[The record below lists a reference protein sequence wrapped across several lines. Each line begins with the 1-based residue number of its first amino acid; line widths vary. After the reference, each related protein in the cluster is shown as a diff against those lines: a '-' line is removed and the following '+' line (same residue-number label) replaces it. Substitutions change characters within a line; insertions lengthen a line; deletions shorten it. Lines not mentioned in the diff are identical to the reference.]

1 MPRITRPLTDTEI
14 RQAKPRDKEYN
25 LADGNGLML
34 RVKPNGSKLWLFNYL
49 KPFTK
54 RRANLSLGPYPT
66 ITLARARSLRD
77 ENRELLSRDIDPAAH
92 RIEQKRLMGE
102 AHENTL
108 ERVASKWFEIK
119 KARVSQSYGDD
130 IFRSL
135 ELHIF
140 PRLGKM
146 PIHLIRAPHAIEVL
160 EPISAKGALETV
172 KRLCQRLNEIMVFA
186 TNRGLI
192 DANPL
197 SGIGKAFEAPRKNH
211 MPTLRP
217 DQLPELM
224 ATLANASVKRTTR
237 CLIEWQLQTLTRP
250 GEAAGTKWDEIDI
263 DRGLWTIPATR
274 MKKRRPHIVPLTK
287 QAIGLLKFITPISG
301 HREFV
306 FPSDRNPRTHAHF
319 QTANMALK
327 RMGYANTLVA
337 HGLRALGSTILNEEG
352 FDPDIIEAALA
363 HTDNNSVRAAYNRAE
378 YLARRRE
385 MMEWWSNHI
394 EKAASGSFSLASL
407 DRS

>member
-49 KPFTK
+49 KPFSR

-92 RIEQKRLMGE
+92 RTEQKRLMGE
-102 AHENTL
+102 AHKNTL

-119 KARVSQSYGDD
+119 KSKVSKSYGDD
-130 IFRSL
+130 IYRSL

-160 EPISAKGALETV
+160 EPISAKGTLETV

-217 DQLPELM
+217 EQLPELM
-224 ATLANASVKRTTR
+224 SSIANASIKRPTR
-237 CLIEWQLQTLTRP
+237 CLIEWQLHTLTRP
-250 GEAAGTKWDEIDI
+250 SEAAGTRWDEIDFENAI
-263 DRGLWTIPATR
+263 WNIPEDR
-274 MKKRRPHIVPLTK
+274 MKKKRQHQIPLTP
-287 QAIGLLKFITPISG
+287 QALKLIEVMRPISG
-301 HREFV
+301 RREYV
-306 FPSDRNPRTHAHF
+306 FPSDRNPRTHAHS

-327 RMGYANTLVA
+327 RMGYAGTLVS
-337 HGLRALGSTILNEEG
+337 HGLRALGSTILNEQG
-352 FDPDIIEAALA
+352 FDPDIIESALA
-363 HTDNNSVRAAYNRAE
+363 HTDKNSVRAAYNRAT
-378 YLARRRE
+378 YLKRRRE
-385 MMEWWSNHI
+385 MMEWWSKEI
-394 EKAASGSFSLASL
+394 ELACQGTLSI
-407 DRS
+407 SSVIS